1 MEQKTGKTPVKAN
14 NNESGNNNG
23 LKAVIGVLGILFIGA
38 AIWGFTLFNEKKEVQ
53 ATLTEEKQMVITEL
67 DDMVAKYDIAINDN
81 NIVNKDLEDAR
92 TRISSLI
99 DSVKTMKADVASLRW
114 YRRELSKLKKER
126 DQLFA
131 ENDSLRVMTNVLTA
145 TVDSTRTRLQ
155 EQTQYNDSLLVQN
168 SELAMVV
175 EKGASLKAA
184 RLTASGIK
192 VKSSGKTRVMERASG
207 VDKIKVCF
215 TVPENNIAEAGDR
228 SLYVQ
233 VIDPKNNTL
242 GENAQVSFEN
252 DLTLNYSLVSK
263 FYYDNKNLDVC
274 EFVSGGEDFA
284 KGRYVVNVFDG
295 SKLLTTSSFSL
306 K

>member
-1 MEQKTGKTPVKAN
+1 MEQKTGKTPVKSTAK
-14 NNESGNNNG
+14 ESGNNNG
-23 LKAVIGVLGILFIGA
+23 LKAIIGVLGILFLGA

-92 TRISSLI
+92 TRISTLI

-184 RLTASGIK
+184 RLTGTGIK
-192 VKSSGKTRVMERASG
+192 VRSSGKTRDMERASG

-228 SLYVQ
+228 QLYVQ

-242 GENAQVSFEN
+242 GENAQVAFEN
-252 DLTLNYSLVSK
+252 DLTLNYSLISK

-274 EFVSGGEDFA
+274 EFVSGGEKFE

>member
-1 MEQKTGKTPVKAN
+1 MEQKTGKTPVKSNASD
-14 NNESGNNNG
+14 SGNNNG
-23 LKAVIGVLGILFIGA
+23 LKAIIGVLGILFIGA
-38 AIWGFTLFNEKKEVQ
+38 AIWGYTLFSEKKQVE
-53 ATLTEEKQMVITEL
+53 ATLTEEKQMVIQEL

-92 TRISSLI
+92 TRISTLI

-145 TVDSTRTRLQ
+145 EVDSTRTRLQ

-184 RLTASGIK
+184 RLTANGIK
-192 VKSSGKTRVMERASG
+192 VRNSGKTRVMERASG

-215 TVPENNIAEAGDR
+215 TVPENTIAQAGDR
-228 SLYVQ
+228 ELYVQ

-252 DLTLNYSLVSK
+252 DLTLNYSLISK

-274 EFVSGGEDFA
+274 EFVSGGEEFA

>member
-1 MEQKTGKTPVKAN
+1 MEQKTGKTPVKATN
-14 NNESGNNNG
+14 TESGNNNG
-23 LKAVIGVLGILFIGA
+23 LKAIIGVLGILFLGA
-38 AIWGFTLFNEKKEVQ
+38 AIWGFTLFNEKKEVE

-92 TRISSLI
+92 TRISTLI

-184 RLTASGIK
+184 RLTGTGIK
-192 VKSSGKTRVMERASG
+192 VRSSGKTRDMERASG

-215 TVPENNIAEAGDR
+215 TVPENNIAQAGDR
-228 SLYVQ
+228 QLYVQ

-252 DLTLNYSLVSK
+252 DLTLNYSLISK